1 MIRFEDVAKIYGT
14 GATGFEAL
22 GGVSF
27 QARAG
32 EFVAVVGPSGCGKS
46 TLLNILGLLD
56 KPSRGFYALD
66 GREVGTLGD
75 GERSELRR
83 VKIGFV
89 FQSFN
94 LLPRFSALENVALPM
109 SYAGMGMEERRVRAA
124 GLLERVGLKS
134 KSLQTPL
141 ELSGGERQRVSIARA
156 LANAPDV
163 ILADEPTGNLDSRS
177 SAEILGLIREL
188 HAQGKTVFL
197 VTHDPGI
204 ASSAER
210 VLSIKDGRIIEDRR
224 R

>member
-27 QARAG
+27 QVRAG

-56 KPSRGFYALD
+56 QPSRGLYALG

-75 GERSELRR
+75 GERSQLRR

-109 SYAGMGMEERRVRAA
+109 SYAGMGMEERRARAA
-124 GLLERVGLKS
+124 GLLDRVGLKS

-156 LANAPDV
+156 LANSPDV